1 MSPAPSTATVVFKTV
16 CFIKSLPS
24 FPAYW
29 DMHSALSQY
38 AGKEGKDL
46 MKQTVLKTTVAVLGA
61 GLISYLGTLAVPML
75 VLLGVMLLDYIT
87 GMIKAYIRA
96 ELNSK
101 FGIKGILKKLCYMV
115 MVAVGAAVDY
125 LLRGAVIGAGITLD
139 VKLFFG
145 MLVTVWLTIN
155 ELISVMENLAAIGV
169 PGFPRLQR
177 ILKRLR
183 RTVADESGAS
193 DEKKE

>member
-1 MSPAPSTATVVFKTV
+1 MGICWQSFFFHQFAFVAGSLFFSCHTAGWLFCNFPVTEIMSERFL
-16 CFIKSLPS
+16 CR
-24 FPAYW
+24 
-29 DMHSALSQY
+29 
-38 AGKEGKDL
+38 
-46 MKQTVLKTTVAVLGA
+46 
-61 GLISYLGTLAVPML
+61 ISSSVIVNL
-75 VLLGVMLLDYIT
+75 
-87 GMIKAYIRA
+87 
-96 ELNSK
+96 
-101 FGIKGILKKLCYMV
+101 

>member
-1 MSPAPSTATVVFKTV
+1 MNKA
-16 CFIKSLPS
+16 
-24 FPAYW
+24 
-29 DMHSALSQY
+29 
-38 AGKEGKDL
+38 
-46 MKQTVLKTTVAVLGA
+46 TVLKSVTAVVGA
-61 GLISYLGTLAVPML
+61 GVAAYCGQLAAPVL
-75 VLLGVMLLDYIT
+75 VLLCMMVIDYVT

-183 RTVADESGAS
+183 RTVADDESGAS

>member
-1 MSPAPSTATVVFKTV
+1 MEFMKPTMLKTAFTVV
-16 CFIKSLPS
+16 L
-24 FPAYW
+24 
-29 DMHSALSQY
+29 
-38 AGKEGKDL
+38 
-46 MKQTVLKTTVAVLGA
+46 A
-61 GLISYLGTLAVPML
+61 GLSSYFGMLTQPLL
-75 VLLGVMLLDYIT
+75 VLFFAMVLDYLT
-87 GMIKAYIRA
+87 GMTKAYIFSQLSSRI
-96 ELNSK
+96 
-101 FGIKGILKKLCYMV
+101 GVKGILKKLCYMA

-139 VKLFFG
+139 VKLIFG

-177 ILKRLR
+177 ILRRLH

-193 DEKKE
+193 DEKEE

>member
-1 MSPAPSTATVVFKTV
+1 
-16 CFIKSLPS
+16 
-24 FPAYW
+24 
-29 DMHSALSQY
+29 
-38 AGKEGKDL
+38 
-46 MKQTVLKTTVAVLGA
+46 MKQAVLKTTAAVLGA
-61 GLISYLGTLAVPML
+61 GLVSYLGTLTVPML

-145 MLVTVWLTIN
+145 LLVAIWLIIN

-169 PGFPRLQR
+169 PGFPRLSKLLER
-177 ILKRLR
+177 LKN
-183 RTVADESGAS
+183 TVSEEEE
-193 DEKKE
+193 EK

>member
-1 MSPAPSTATVVFKTV
+1 
-16 CFIKSLPS
+16 
-24 FPAYW
+24 
-29 DMHSALSQY
+29 
-38 AGKEGKDL
+38 
-46 MKQTVLKTTVAVLGA
+46 MKQTVLKTTAAVLGA
-61 GLISYLGTLAVPML
+61 GLVSYLGTLAVPML
-75 VLLGVMLLDYIT
+75 MLLGVMLLDYIT

-125 LLRGAVIGAGITLD
+125 LLRGAVIGPGITLD

-183 RTVADESGAS
+183 RTVADDESGAS

>member
-1 MSPAPSTATVVFKTV
+1 
-16 CFIKSLPS
+16 
-24 FPAYW
+24 
-29 DMHSALSQY
+29 
-38 AGKEGKDL
+38 

-61 GLISYLGTLAVPML
+61 GLVSYLGTLAVPML

-125 LLRGAVIGAGITLD
+125 LLRGAVIGA
-139 VKLFFG
+139 
-145 MLVTVWLTIN
+145 VWLTIN

-177 ILKRLR
+177 ILRRLR

-193 DEKKE
+193 DGKKE

>member
-1 MSPAPSTATVVFKTV
+1 M
-16 CFIKSLPS
+16 
-24 FPAYW
+24 
-29 DMHSALSQY
+29 SQY

-61 GLISYLGTLAVPML
+61 GLVSYLGTLAVPML

-125 LLRGAVIGAGITLD
+125 LLRDAVIGAGITLD

-177 ILKRLR
+177 ILKAGLR

>member
-1 MSPAPSTATVVFKTV
+1 MPRDK
-16 CFIKSLPS
+16 
-24 FPAYW
+24 
-29 DMHSALSQY
+29 ALCMSQY
-38 AGKEGKDL
+38 AGKEDKGL
-46 MKQTVLKTTVAVLGA
+46 MKQTVLKTTAAVLGA
-61 GLISYLGTLAVPML
+61 GLVSYLGTLAVPML

-125 LLRGAVIGAGITLD
+125 LLRGALVQAGIDLHI
-139 VKLFFG
+139 KLFCSL
-145 MLVTVWLTIN
+145 LVAIWLIIN

-169 PGFPRLQR
+169 PGFPRLSKLLER
-177 ILKRLR
+177 LKN
-183 RTVADESGAS
+183 TVSKEEE
-193 DEKKE
+193 EK

>member
-1 MSPAPSTATVVFKTV
+1 
-16 CFIKSLPS
+16 
-24 FPAYW
+24 
-29 DMHSALSQY
+29 
-38 AGKEGKDL
+38 

-145 MLVTVWLTIN
+145 MLGHRVAY
-155 ELISVMENLAAIGV
+155 EQRAHFRHGKISLPSAYR
-169 PGFPRLQR
+169 GFR
-177 ILKRLR
+177 
-183 RTVADESGAS
+183 VCSAF
-193 DEKKE
+193 

>member
-1 MSPAPSTATVVFKTV
+1 
-16 CFIKSLPS
+16 
-24 FPAYW
+24 
-29 DMHSALSQY
+29 
-38 AGKEGKDL
+38 

-61 GLISYLGTLAVPML
+61 GLVSYIGILAAPML

-125 LLRGAVIGAGITLD
+125 LLRGALVQAGIDLHIE
-139 VKLFFG
+139 LFCG
-145 MLVTVWLTIN
+145 LLVAIWLIIN
-155 ELISVMENLAAIGV
+155 EMISILENLAAIGV
-169 PGFPRLQR
+169 PGFPRLSKLLER
-177 ILKRLR
+177 LKN
-183 RTVADESGAS
+183 TVSKEEE
-193 DEKKE
+193 EK

>member
-1 MSPAPSTATVVFKTV
+1 
-16 CFIKSLPS
+16 
-24 FPAYW
+24 
-29 DMHSALSQY
+29 
-38 AGKEGKDL
+38 

-155 ELISVMENLAAIGV
+155 ELISRHGKS
-169 PGFPRLQR
+169 RCH
-177 ILKRLR
+177 R
-183 RTVADESGAS
+183 RTGVSAFAAHFKAAPSYRGG
-193 DEKKE
+193 